1 MRNRSLLVALL
12 ALLAVP
18 FAMPADSG
26 AAASAKAKGKRLV
39 VSPRPGQVVHSH
51 RVRLR
56 VRSRT
61 LTDTLRVRLNGTR
74 IGEDFAPPRR
84 GKRTLRASLS
94 HGLRRGRNVLR
105 VTVRSRGGA
114 VRTTRVRFVV
124 RTRHHLVGAGRDRE
138 LAINGKV
145 QIRGAVRTAPRG
157 DAGAKLRWKLIRAP
171 RLSPAHDALLGGAAP
186 LTLTSPGG
194 KSAAIRPRVPG
205 RYTLRLSAGGGSRAA
220 SDTVTF
226 EATPRGRLVPI
237 DTMTAMDAAN
247 GDQRGIR
254 VGEITYLLRDARGYE
269 SPDKSFRQVLVLD
282 RSTLELVSNTTDI
295 DILRSGAAGLDQS
308 KLVIFVLQ
316 PGQNDDV
323 SSLGDLLGP
332 IGGPDVDKWVAPG
345 ELSAIGVPGMD
356 RGDADIYTTVRETG
370 VGRVNARRPA
380 PLKGYLTPDQYGEFG
395 FVPKARMPV
404 SFGPKSSAPPPA
416 PNTAGFRLRHLDP
429 YTLAPAGDDGVFYP
443 TFSDPAEAE
452 AQAIHMAYA
461 LEQIPPDDV
470 VMIEAVSSRG
480 SNDPQ
485 YRPPIGRISRGS
497 AGRSGSGMTRLA
509 NAIATVGGSR
519 DAFNRIALQPGS
531 LASGGMTYALVG
543 WKDAGE
549 GAGAEVAAG
558 VDGEGDAPSLSVML
572 RPDRES
578 RFRPVEESGAPD
590 ALTDLVMEEP
600 TTKWPL
606 DDEPRAKAAL
616 TWLAAEKSQK
626 KLSSDPRADYRS
638 QLLDQAGWDGIADV
652 IKIVAYTEVPDDKR
666 NDFTEAEFLK
676 ARAQLVKELRWVG
689 NVRSYLSILSSPV
702 SGSEVLNYATVKQVA
717 STVHDEA
724 KPPDNKSTMRWL
736 EFTEILLELAGPITH
751 EVSSTIA
758 GVMELGTWMFGADEE
773 GGPIEEIPFK
783 ADEFGADL
791 VKEMQASVARYYRM
805 GDVIVTDPAKLA
817 FVGENGACSSNS
829 ETCPRGWSFNEDDQ
843 TRVKSDLKRS
853 VERMAWQELL
863 PLAFTVYGL
872 NTQRRAGPPDPR
884 WYNCHTYPFYYFSDT
899 AVSHATTA
907 LQWELDPQNA
917 KGQLWKTLVLA
928 KPGGQQAMQ
937 HAQPPSDKTLRRVF
951 GPVAKSTSPDEGGLA
966 VSLARLLPAHEWKFW
981 SPTPWYKPTQDA
993 CS

>member
-1 MRNRSLLVALL
+1 MRTLSLLVALL
-12 ALLAVP
+12 AMLAVSV
-18 FAMPADSG
+18 AYPAQSG
-26 AAASAKAKGKRLV
+26 AAASANAQGKRLL
-39 VSPRPGQVVHSH
+39 VSPRAGQVVSSH
-51 RVRLR
+51 HAWLR

-61 LTDTLRVRLNGTR
+61 LTDTLRVRLNGTQ
-74 IGEDFAPPRR
+74 IGDDFGAPRR
-84 GKRTLRASLS
+84 ATRTLRASLS
-94 HGLRRGRNVLR
+94 HGLRRGRNELR
-105 VTVRSRGGA
+105 VTVRSRRGA
-114 VRTTRVRFVV
+114 VRTARVRFVV
-124 RTRHHLVGAGRDRE
+124 RTRRHLVGAGRDRE
-138 LAINGKV
+138 LAVDGKV
-145 QIRGAVRTAPRG
+145 QIRGAVRTTPRG

-171 RLSPAHDALLGGAAP
+171 RRSPAHDALLGGAAP
-186 LTLTSPGG
+186 HALISPGG
-194 KSAAIRPRVPG
+194 RSASFRPRVPG

-237 DTMTAMDAAN
+237 DTMTATDAAN

-282 RSTLELVSNTTDI
+282 RSTLELVWNTTDI
-295 DILRSGAAGLDQS
+295 DILRSGAAGLDKS

-316 PGQNDDV
+316 PGQNHNV
-323 SSLGDLLGP
+323 SSLGYLLEP
-332 IGGPDVDKWVAPG
+332 IGGPDVNKLVAPG

-356 RGDADIYTTVRETG
+356 RGDADIYTTVRELG
-370 VGRVNARRPA
+370 GGHEHALRPA

-395 FVPKARMPV
+395 FVPKERMPV

-429 YTLAPAGDDGVFYP
+429 YTLAPGGNDGVFYA
-443 TFSDPAEAE
+443 TFSDQAEAE
-452 AQAIHMAYA
+452 AIHMAYA

-497 AGRSGSGMTRLA
+497 AGGSGSGMTRLA

-519 DAFNRIALQPGS
+519 NAFNRIALQPGS

-616 TWLAAEKSQK
+616 TWLATQKSGQ

-638 QLLDQAGWDGIADV
+638 QLLNQAGWDSIADD
-652 IKIVAYTEVPDDKR
+652 IKIVAYTDVPDDKR

-689 NVRSYLSILSSPV
+689 NVRSYLTSLSSPV
-702 SGSEVLNYATVKQVA
+702 SGSEVLSYATVQKVA
-717 STVHDEA
+717 SAVHDEA

-736 EFTEILLELAGPITH
+736 EFTEILLELAGPLTH

-758 GVMELGTWMFGADEE
+758 GVMELGTWMFGADEQ

-783 ADEFGADL
+783 ANEFDAEL
-791 VKEMQASVARYYRM
+791 IKEMQASVERYHRM
-805 GDVIVTDPAKLA
+805 GDVIVTDPDKLA

-829 ETCPRGWSFNEDDQ
+829 ETCPRGWSFNEDDK
-843 TRVKSDLKRS
+843 TRVESDLQRS

-863 PLAFTVYGL
+863 PLAFSVYGL
-872 NTQRRAGPPDPR
+872 NTQRRAGAPDPR

-899 AVSHATTA
+899 AVSRATTA

-917 KGQLWKTLVLA
+917 KGNLWKTLVLA
-928 KPGGQQAMQ
+928 KPGGQPAMQ
-937 HAQPPSDKTLRRVF
+937 HAQPPSDKTLQRVF
-951 GPVAKSTSPDEGGLA
+951 GPVSKSTSPDDGGLA
-966 VSLARLLPAHEWKFW
+966 VSLARLLPPHGWNFW
-981 SPTPWYKPTQDA
+981 SPTPWFRPTQDA